1 MGALGSVR
9 NPKNYKKNHQKLQN
23 LKKIGSKLKTTC
35 KTFKTDKFSH
45 PSYQSDTVV
54 TSGVLRGL
62 MTIQN
67 QMWHIIAAQIKEKPE
82 PIWVKLKTTS
92 DTKSENP

>member
-35 KTFKTDKFSH
+35 KTDKFSH